1 MFSFPMISVSLIC
14 ESLRD
19 SRAGTLIGVLMNKEK
34 FKYMLSDNKSSKYYS
49 LLAEYVETVR
59 EDMMSYEEEA
69 RHLAKLGDMHKA
81 QIILTKKKHAEKEV
95 NYVKIY
101 FFSLDNLPIVS
112 VLGNIILILLTLQG
126 QLKNGRHKWETYIQQ
141 LTYMFNVYLLKEI
154 YIFFIAKM

>member
-1 MFSFPMISVSLIC
+1 
-14 ESLRD
+14 
-19 SRAGTLIGVLMNKEK
+19 MNKEK

-95 NYVKIY
+95 KYVKI
-101 FFSLDNLPIVS
+101 
-112 VLGNIILILLTLQG
+112 IL
-126 QLKNGRHKWETYIQQ
+126 
-141 LTYMFNVYLLKEI
+141 FLLKI
-154 YIFFIAKM
+154 YL